1 MNKLKALGIAGQ
13 KGGVGKTTLA
23 TCLAVAA
30 QEDGLKVA
38 IFDIDDQGSA
48 SFWHDER
55 RKTLPHGIPCP
66 SFHSMPSGSKRC
78 SRQPRKK
85 ERTS

>member
-1 MNKLKALGIAGQ
+1 MKVKVLGVVGQ

-38 IFDIDDQGSA
+38 IFDVDDQG
-48 SFWHDER
+48 
-55 RKTLPHGIPCP
+55 
-66 SFHSMPSGSKRC
+66 
-78 SRQPRKK
+78 
-85 ERTS
+85 